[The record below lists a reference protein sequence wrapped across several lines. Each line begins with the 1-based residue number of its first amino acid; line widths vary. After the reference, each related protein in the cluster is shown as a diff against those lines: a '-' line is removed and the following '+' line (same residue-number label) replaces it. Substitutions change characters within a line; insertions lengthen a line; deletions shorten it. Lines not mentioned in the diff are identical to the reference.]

1 MPISTKAANT
11 STADSAA
18 EPIAATTPPTAPTPK
33 PAASTGTRPIRSIAR
48 PAKGAVRAPQA
59 STIAGPSP
67 SSPSMS
73 STCTSV
79 IDATAA

>member
-1 MPISTKAANT
+1 MAN
-11 STADSAA
+11 
-18 EPIAATTPPTAPTPK
+18 PT
-33 PAASTGTRPIRSIAR
+33 ASTGTRPRRSMAR
-48 PAKGAVRAPQA
+48 PAQGAASAPDA

-79 IDATAA
+79 IDATAAWS